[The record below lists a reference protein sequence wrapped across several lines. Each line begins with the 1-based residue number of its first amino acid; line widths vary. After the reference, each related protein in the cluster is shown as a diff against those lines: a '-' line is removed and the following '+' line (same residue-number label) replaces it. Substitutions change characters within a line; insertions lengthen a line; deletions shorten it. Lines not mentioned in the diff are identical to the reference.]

1 MSSGNG
7 APAAGLLHADVEE
20 KPMKIDGRSVQ
31 VKIIYVTTL
40 TSREE
45 REFSR
50 KLEKV
55 TDQVEL
61 FTLLNEFQHAH
72 EIEIQFGHIDYQ

>member
-1 MSSGNG
+1 MS
-7 APAAGLLHADVEE
+7 
-20 KPMKIDGRSVQ
+20 KSVQ
-31 VKIIYVTTL
+31 VKVIYVTTL

-45 REFSR
+45 KEFSR

-61 FTLLNEFQHAH
+61 FTLLNEFQPAH
-72 EIEIQFGHIDYQ
+72 EVQIQFGHIDVQ